1 MVGLLAIALSG
12 CAGAPP
18 AYQATRYCAA
28 KDGFAFETRS
38 ASCAPLAQE
47 VAFSEYRALKDK
59 WEKRTSEPS
68 SVAVKPSAPVGWAA
82 KKVPVTAALQAAAE
96 EAVRKD
102 LKDPESARFR
112 PPFMAFRDE
121 SGDIA
126 VCGYANAKNSYG
138 GYVGFEPFRAFI
150 GERKNG
156 YFAAG
161 AVFGG
166 GRYPQTFYELHPMC
180 DARNW

>member
-1 MVGLLAIALSG
+1 M
-12 CAGAPP
+12 
-18 AYQATRYCAA
+18 R
-28 KDGFAFETRS
+28 
-38 ASCAPLAQE
+38 
-47 VAFSEYRALKDK
+47 
-59 WEKRTSEPS
+59 EPD
-68 SVAVKPSAPVGWAA
+68 PSATTKPLVVGWAA

-96 EAVRKD
+96 EAVRSS
-102 LKDPESARFR
+102 LKDPESARFK
-112 PPFMAFRDE
+112 PPFMAFKDE
-121 SGDIA
+121 KGDIA

-166 GRYPQTFYELHPMC
+166 GQYPQVFYDLHPMC